1 MSRAH
6 FYAVMLAALVLAV
19 PLASGAASDQ
29 PSTPTIDSAPPN
41 PSASGSATLSFS
53 DADPLVTF
61 RCQIDGGVFSL
72 CTSPATYSGLAD
84 GSHTFAVK
92 AVDLLLNES
101 DVASYTWSVDTTPP
115 PAPAITAQPS
125 NPSNDSSPAF
135 QFTDTEGGVSFQCKL
150 DSGGFAACASPA
162 AYTGQADGSHTFT
175 VQASD
180 AAGNTSSTSYG
191 WVIDTVVPTIT
202 LGTKPTNPSNDPTPS
217 FSFGAN
223 EAIPG
228 GFECKLDNG
237 TFAACTSPT
246 TLGSTLDGSHTF
258 IVRATD
264 TAGNTGQT
272 SYSWTIDTVAPTV
285 TVGTK
290 PPNPSND
297 PTPTFAF
304 SANEATPGGFECKL
318 DSGAFAGCTSPAT
331 LSASS
336 DGSHTFSVR
345 ADDAAG
351 NIGSATHTWT
361 IDTVAPTVTLG
372 TKPPSPSNDPTPSF
386 SFSAAETSTFQCELD
401 AGAFAPCTSPT
412 TLGATADGS
421 HTYTVKATDAA
432 GNAGQA
438 SYVWTIDT
446 VAPTTTLTAKPANS
460 SNDPTPSFSFSAGET
475 STFQCELDAGAF
487 APCTSPTTLGATADG
502 SHTYTVKATD
512 AAGNTGPVT
521 SHVWTIDTVAPTI
534 TLSIKPSNPTND
546 TTPDFAFSA
555 NETVPAGFQCQ
566 LDASAFAACTSP
578 KALTATADGSHTFTV
593 KAVDAA
599 GNPGQTSYTW
609 TIDTAVPQ
617 ITLGT
622 KPTNPTNDPTPDFA
636 FSANET
642 LLGGF
647 QCQLDG
653 GAFAACTSPKAF
665 PVTADGSHTFTVKAI
680 DTAGNP
686 GQTSYTWT
694 IDTDSPTITLTQT
707 PSNFSS
713 DSTPT
718 FAFTADEPIPGG
730 FQCRL
735 DAGGTFA
742 PCSSPTTLGST
753 AEGLHTFTVRGN
765 DTAGNL
771 GQTSYAWTIDT
782 VAPALSLTAK
792 PSDPSGVSTA
802 HFEFS
807 ATDQTSVTYQC
818 QLDAGAFQ
826 SCTSP
831 KDFSGLANGPHSFT
845 AKGTDAAGNTGSASY
860 SWSVDTAV
868 PVVTV
873 NQAPVNP
880 TNLTGATFSFTSS
893 KLPSTFECQLDG
905 GGFSVCTSPK
915 TYGPLAAG
923 AHSFQVRATDS
934 LGHTGPAT
942 TYSWTID
949 LTPPP
954 TPAISSAPA
963 SPSNSSS
970 PSFVFTDGE
979 SGASFQCQLDG
990 GAFVSCTSP
999 RAYSGLADGPHSFNV
1014 KAIDAA
1020 GNQSGPAGHTWTI
1033 DTVAPTITLGTKPVN
1048 PTNDSTPDFAFSANE
1063 TISGGFQCKLDA
1075 AAFAVCTSPKTL
1087 PATTD
1092 GSHTFTVKANDT
1104 AGNTGQTIYTWT
1116 IDTDPPTITLASPPN
1131 PSNDATPTFT
1141 FSADESTPGGFQCKL
1156 DAAAFAVCTSPKTL
1170 PATTDGS
1177 HTFTVKANDTAGNT
1191 GQTIYTWTID
1201 TDPPTIT
1208 LASPPNP
1215 SNDATPTFTFS
1226 ADEAT
1231 PGGFQCK
1238 LDAAAFAVCTSP
1250 KTLPA
1255 TTDGSH
1261 TFTVKGADSAG
1272 NNSSTSYAWTIDTIA
1287 PVLTL
1292 TKTPADPSGVA
1303 TAHFEFSATDQ
1314 TSVSYQCQLDGGS
1327 FLPCAT
1333 PPGQDYSSLTSAAHT
1348 FTLKGTDAAGN
1359 SITKPFTWTVDTVN
1373 PVVTIT
1379 AGPPNPSNQVS
1390 PTFTFTSNKSPSTF
1404 QCQLD
1409 TSAFAPC
1416 TSPLTLGATP
1426 EGSHTFKVRATDSL
1440 NHTGGPTAFSWT
1452 IDTTPPPAPAIG
1464 SGPANPT
1471 NLTSA
1476 SFVFSDSESGLSFQ
1490 CKRDGGAF
1498 STCAS
1503 PASYS
1508 GLPNGAHTFAVRSTD
1523 AAGNTGAAASK
1534 GWTVDTV
1541 PPNTTIA
1548 STPPAVSGSGSAS
1561 FGFTSTEPGSTF
1573 ACSLDGGT
1581 FASCSPP
1588 QGYSGLAN
1596 GAHAFRVK
1604 ATDAAGNSDP
1614 TVAAYSWEVAVFT
1627 PVDRTPPGNVR
1638 GLKRTVGYGLLEMA
1652 WGLPPDTD
1660 FDHVRVLLSTSPKK
1674 PARSVVYTG
1683 KARRYLN
1690 RSFKNGTYYRYS
1702 VVSYDRAGNAS
1713 HGVTV
1718 VVAASALLR
1727 SPRDGSVVHSPP
1739 LFRWS
1744 AIKRASYY
1752 NVQLYHGARKV
1763 LSRWPGTARLRLG
1776 RTWTYQRQNLRL
1788 RKGTYHWYVWPG
1800 FGPRLKARYGQ
1811 LLGESTFRVG

>member
-1 MSRAH
+1 MSRAYL
-6 FYAVMLAALVLAV
+6 YAVMLAAILLAV
-19 PLASGAASDQ
+19 PLASGAATDL
-29 PSTPTIDSAPPN
+29 PPTPTIDSAPPN
-41 PSASGSATLSFS
+41 PSATSTATLSFS

-61 RCQIDGGVFSL
+61 RCQIDGGAFSL
-72 CTSPATYSGLAD
+72 CTSPASYSGLGD
-84 GSHTFAVK
+84 GSHTFGVK
-92 AVDLLLNES
+92 AVDVLLNES
-101 DVASYTWSVDTTPP
+101 DVVSYTWSVDTTPP
-115 PAPAITAQPS
+115 PAPTITAQPS

-135 QFTDTEGGVSFQCKL
+135 QFTDTEGGISFRCKL
-150 DSGGFAACASPA
+150 DSGGFATCASPVT
-162 AYTGQADGSHTFT
+162 YSGQADDSHTFT
-175 VQASD
+175 VQATD
-180 AAGNTSSTSYG
+180 AAGNTSS
-191 WVIDTVVPTIT
+191 
-202 LGTKPTNPSNDPTPS
+202 
-217 FSFGAN
+217 
-223 EAIPG
+223 
-228 GFECKLDNG
+228 
-237 TFAACTSPT
+237 
-246 TLGSTLDGSHTF
+246 
-258 IVRATD
+258 
-264 TAGNTGQT
+264 T
-272 SYSWTIDTVAPTV
+272 SYSWTIDTVAP
-285 TVGTK
+285 
-290 PPNPSND
+290 
-297 PTPTFAF
+297 A
-304 SANEATPGGFECKL
+304 
-318 DSGAFAGCTSPAT
+318 
-331 LSASS
+331 
-336 DGSHTFSVR
+336 
-345 ADDAAG
+345 
-351 NIGSATHTWT
+351 
-361 IDTVAPTVTLG
+361 VTLG
-372 TKPPSPSNDPTPSF
+372 TKPLNP
-386 SFSAAETSTFQCELD
+386 
-401 AGAFAPCTSPT
+401 
-412 TLGATADGS
+412 
-421 HTYTVKATDAA
+421 
-432 GNAGQA
+432 
-438 SYVWTIDT
+438 
-446 VAPTTTLTAKPANS
+446 

-475 STFQCELDAGAF
+475 STFQCQLDAGAFAPCTSPATLGSIADGSHTYTVKATDSAGNAGQASYVWTIDTVAPTATLTAKPANPSNDPTPSFSFSAGETSTFQCQLDAGAF
-487 APCTSPTTLGATADG
+487 APCTSPTTLGSTADG

-512 AAGNTGPVT
+512 TAGNTGPVT
-521 SHVWTIDTVAPTI
+521 SYVWTIDTVAPTV
-534 TLSIKPSNPTND
+534 TLSIKPPNPTND

-566 LDASAFAACTSP
+566 LDAAAFAACTSP
-578 KALTATADGSHTFTV
+578 KALTTTADGSHTFTV
-593 KAVDAA
+593 KAIDAA
-599 GNPGQTSYTW
+599 GNTGQTSYTW

-622 KPTNPTNDPTPDFA
+622 KPTNPTNDTTPDFA

-653 GAFAACTSPKAF
+653 AAFAACTSPKTLPA
-665 PVTADGSHTFTVKAI
+665 TADGSHTFTVKAI

-694 IDTDSPTITLTQT
+694 IDTDPSTITLTQT

-742 PCSSPTTLGST
+742 PCSSPTTLSAT
-753 AEGLHTFTVRGN
+753 ADGPHTFTVRGS
-765 DTAGNL
+765 DAAGNL

-792 PSDPSGVSTA
+792 PPDPSGVSTA

-831 KDFSGLANGPHSFT
+831 KDFSGLANGTHSFT

-868 PVVTV
+868 PVVTI
-873 NQAPVNP
+873 NPAPENP
-880 TNLTGATFSFTSS
+880 TNLTGATFGFTSN
-893 KLPSTFECQLDG
+893 KLPSTFECRLDG

-915 TYGPLAAG
+915 TYGPLLAG
-923 AHSFQVRATDS
+923 AHSFQARATDS

-979 SGASFQCQLDG
+979 AGANFQCQLDG
-990 GAFVSCTSP
+990 GAFVSCASP

-1033 DTVAPTITLGTKPVN
+1033 DTVAPTITLGTKPVD

-1075 AAFAVCTSPKTL
+1075 GAFAACTSPKTL
-1087 PATTD
+1087 PATAD

-1104 AGNTGQTIYTWT
+1104 AGNTGQTSYTWTIDTVAPTVTLSIKPPNPTNDATPDFAFSANETISGGFQCKLDAGAFAACTSPKTLPATADGSHTFTVKANDTAGTTGQTSYTWT
-1116 IDTDPPTITLASPPN
+1116 IDTDPPTITLAAP
-1131 PSNDATPTFT
+1131 
-1141 FSADESTPGGFQCKL
+1141 
-1156 DAAAFAVCTSPKTL
+1156 
-1170 PATTDGS
+1170 
-1177 HTFTVKANDTAGNT
+1177 
-1191 GQTIYTWTID
+1191 
-1201 TDPPTIT
+1201 
-1208 LASPPNP
+1208 PPNP

-1238 LDAAAFAVCTSP
+1238 LDAGAFAACTSP
-1250 KTLPA
+1250 KTFG
-1255 TTDGSH
+1255 TTPDGSH
-1261 TFTVKGADSAG
+1261 TFTVKGADAAG
-1272 NNSSTSYAWTIDTIA
+1272 NNSSTSYAWTIDTSA

-1314 TSVSYQCQLDGGS
+1314 TSVSFQCQLDSGS

-1333 PPGQDYSSLTSAAHT
+1333 PPGQDYSSLTNAAHT

-1379 AGPPNPSNQVS
+1379 AGPPSLSNQVS

-1409 TSAFAPC
+1409 TGAFAPC

-1440 NHTGGPTAFSWT
+1440 SHTGLPTAYSWT

-1464 SGPANPT
+1464 SGPASPT

-1476 SFVFSDSESGLSFQ
+1476 SFVFSDSEPGLSFQ
-1490 CKRDGGAF
+1490 CQRDGGAF
-1498 STCAS
+1498 SACTS
-1503 PASYS
+1503 PTSYS
-1508 GLPNGAHTFAVRSTD
+1508 GLPDGAHTFAVRATD
-1523 AAGNTGAAASK
+1523 AAGNTGATASM

-1541 PPNTTIA
+1541 PPDTTIE
-1548 STPPAVSGSGSAS
+1548 STPPAVSSSGSAS
-1561 FGFTSTEPGSTF
+1561 FGFASTEPGSTF

-1581 FASCSPP
+1581 FASCSSP
-1588 QGYSGLAN
+1588 QSYSGLAN
-1596 GAHAFRVK
+1596 GAHAFQVK

-1614 TVAAYSWEVAVFT
+1614 TAAAYSWQVQVFA

-1638 GLKRTVGYGLLEMA
+1638 GLKRSVGYGLLEMA
-1652 WGLPPDTD
+1652 WGRPPDVD

-1674 PARSVVYTG
+1674 QARKVVYTG
-1683 KARRYLN
+1683 KASRYLN
-1690 RSFKNGTYYRYS
+1690 RSFRNGTYYRYS
-1702 VVSYDRAGNAS
+1702 IVSYDHAGNAS

-1739 LFRWS
+1739 LLRWR
-1744 AIKRASYY
+1744 AIKRASFY
-1752 NVQLYHGARKV
+1752 NVQLYYGARKV
-1763 LSRWPGTARLRLG
+1763 LSRWPRAARLRLG
-1776 RTWTYQRQNLRL
+1776 RTWAYEGQNLRL
-1788 RKGTYHWYVWPG
+1788 KKGTYHWYVWPG
-1800 FGPRLKARYGQ
+1800 FGPRLKGRYGQ